1 MFSAVL
7 AADFTIEPTALV
19 DVLDVG
25 DVLTC
30 ELAGLQISP
39 AGQDVVAAGVAG
51 VQTSPAGHG
60 VVATGVAGVQISP
73 AGQVDAIALVAKKIK
88 EHAIIDNAERY
99 LMDDSCW
106 LKGGMFKCEAQ
117 QR

>member
-51 VQTSPAGHG
+51 VQTSPAG
-60 VVATGVAGVQISP
+60 
-73 AGQVDAIALVAKKIK
+73 QVDAIALVAKKIK
-88 EHAIIDNAERY
+88 EHAIIGNAERY